1 MRVAARR
8 AHLLCGDPA
17 AGCPPAALRAELLLL
32 HDLVLLLGLELPLP
46 PPLPLARLLDLRSV
60 RCFPRGVLVLS
71 GVG

>member
-1 MRVAARR
+1 MWR
-8 AHLLCGDPA
+8 AHLLRGDPP
-17 AGCPPAALRAELLLL
+17 AGRAPPGALAAELLLL
-32 HDLVLLLGLELPLP
+32 HNLLLLLRLELPLP